1 MLLNCGVG
9 EDSWEKVSYTN
20 FLRKYNSGAPGD
32 LRSLS
37 QIPAP
42 KTLSSTLVRGDDCLW
57 GWGGHGW
64 SKNSLGWC
72 NRNQIWTTMGKTS
85 NMLTWAGKSQEGRG
99 FSWTSRIT
107 GTETSLNSLQPALIS
122 AALSQLSLTRHCNLL
137 SWRTWL
143 LMSHLFIVKKTA
155 FLLYISFENSQD
167 RTRVTS
173 LLTRMTEFE

>member
-1 MLLNCGVG
+1 MAVYRGGVG
-9 EDSWEKVSYTN
+9 TAE
-20 FLRKYNSGAPGD
+20 
-32 LRSLS
+32 
-37 QIPAP
+37 
-42 KTLSSTLVRGDDCLW
+42 VRTPW
-57 GWGGHGW
+57 VAR
-64 SKNSLGWC
+64 

-85 NMLTWAGKSQEGRG
+85 NMRTWAGKSQEGHG

-122 AALSQLSLTRHCNLL
+122 APLSQLSLTRHCNLL
-137 SWRTWL
+137 SWRNWL

-167 RTRVTS
+167 RTRVIS